1 MIAISCPDDDAATVF
16 RDAAA
21 RTRDSNLRKRLLAL
35 TRRVGER
42 ATDYLNLAA
51 VEDLFQMAAEDPARV
66 SKEELSKVYDRVL
79 VRGHGR
85 PIYDRLRAG
94 AKFRRCPLCGVRD
107 VRTLDHY
114 LSKSEFPELA
124 VFPANLVPSC
134 SDCNKIKL
142 AHAPQSHS
150 DQTFH
155 PYFDDWGTHRIL
167 QATIDINNSVN
178 ISFSIEQTPGLSTAL
193 IARARRHFELLE
205 LGPLYA
211 ANAAVELVESKDTFR
226 RNFAAGANV
235 LRSELQ
241 LTARSR
247 ERGNL
252 NAWRAA
258 LYWGLAASD
267 DFCNGGFELI
277 EED

>member
-1 MIAISCPDDDAATVF
+1 MIAISCPDDDAETVF

-21 RTRDSNLRKRLLAL
+21 RTRNPDLRKRLLAV
-35 TRRVGER
+35 TEHVGER
-42 ATDYLNLAA
+42 ASEYLGLAS
-51 VEDLFQMAAEDPARV
+51 VEDLFLLAAEDPTGV
-66 SKEELSKVYDRVL
+66 TKKELSDVYDRVL
-79 VRGHGR
+79 VRGSGR
-85 PIYDRLRAG
+85 PVYDRLRG
-94 AKFRRCPLCGVRD
+94 SAKFRRCPLCGVRD

-142 AHAPQSHS
+142 EHAPQSRS

-155 PYFDDWGTHRIL
+155 PYFDNWGAHRIL
-167 QATIDINNSVN
+167 HAMINISNSVKV
-178 ISFSIEQTPGLSTAL
+178 SFSIEPVSGVSSAR
-193 IARARRHFELLE
+193 IRRARRHFDLLE

-211 ANAAVELVESKDTFR
+211 ANAAVELVESKDMFR
-226 RNFAAGANV
+226 RNFAAGADV
-235 LRSELQ
+235 LRSELR

-247 ERGNL
+247 QRGNL

-267 DFCNGGFELI
+267 DFCNGGFKLI

>member
-1 MIAISCPDDDAATVF
+1 MIAISCPDDDAETVF

-21 RTRDSNLRKRLLAL
+21 RTRDPDLRTRLLAV
-35 TRRVGER
+35 TERVGER
-42 ATDYLNLAA
+42 ANEYLSLAS
-51 VEDLFQMAAEDPARV
+51 VEDLFQLAAENPTGV
-66 SKEELSKVYDRVL
+66 SKKELSDVYDRVL
-79 VRGHGR
+79 VRGKGR
-85 PIYDRLRAG
+85 PIYDRLRAS

-114 LSKSEFPELA
+114 LSKSKFPELA

-142 AHAPQSHS
+142 EHAPQLRS

-155 PYFDDWGTHRIL
+155 PYFDNWGAHRIVR
-167 QATIDINNSVN
+167 ATIAMDNTVKV
-178 ISFSIEQTPGLSTAL
+178 SFSIQQVAGVSQAR
-193 IARARRHFELLE
+193 IRRARHHFDLLE

-211 ANAAVELVESKDTFR
+211 ANAAVELVESKDVFR

-235 LRSELQ
+235 LQSELE
-241 LTARSR
+241 LTARSCQ
-247 ERGNL
+247 RGNL
-252 NAWRAA
+252 NAWRGA

-277 EED
+277 EDD

>member
-1 MIAISCPDDDAATVF
+1 MIAISCPDDDAETVF
-16 RDAAA
+16 RAAAA
-21 RTRDSNLRKRLLAL
+21 RRRNPNLRKRLLAV
-35 TRRVGER
+35 TERVGER
-42 ATDYLNLAA
+42 ASEYLSLAS
-51 VEDLFQMAAEDPARV
+51 VEDLFRLAAEDPTGV
-66 SKEELSKVYDRVL
+66 SKRELSDVYDRVL
-79 VRGHGR
+79 VRGNGR
-85 PIYDRLRAG
+85 PIYDRLRG
-94 AKFRRCPLCGVRD
+94 SAKFRRCPLCGVRD

-142 AHAPQSHS
+142 EHAPQSRS

-167 QATIDINNSVN
+167 QATVVVHNSVKVG
-178 ISFSIEQTPGLSTAL
+178 FSIEQVAGVSPAR
-193 IARARRHFELLE
+193 IRRARHHFDLLE

-211 ANAAVELVESKDTFR
+211 ANAAVELVESKDMFR
-226 RNFAAGANV
+226 RNFAAGADV
-235 LRSELQ
+235 LRSELE

-247 ERGNL
+247 QRGNL
-252 NAWRAA
+252 NAWRGA

>member
-1 MIAISCPDDDAATVF
+1 MISISCPDDDAETVF

-21 RTRDSNLRKRLLAL
+21 RTRDAGLRSALLAV
-35 TRRVGER
+35 TSRVGER
-42 ATDYLNLAA
+42 ATEYVRLAA
-51 VEDLFQMAAEDPARV
+51 VEDLFQLQAEDPQGID
-66 SKEELSKVYDRVL
+66 KEDLSNVYDRVL
-79 VRGHGR
+79 VRGKGR
-85 PIYDRLRAG
+85 PLYDRLRAS

-107 VRTLDHY
+107 VKTLDHY
-114 LSKSEFPELA
+114 LSQSNFPELA

-142 AHAPQSHS
+142 AHTPGSHA

-155 PYFDDWGTHRIL
+155 PYFDDWGAHRIL
-167 QATIDINNSVN
+167 QATVEIDNSVKV
-178 ISFSIEQTPGLSTAL
+178 SFSIEPTAGVSTAR
-193 IARARRHFELLE
+193 IARARRHFDLLE

-211 ANAAVELVESKDTFR
+211 VNAAVELVESKDNFR
-226 RNFAAGANV
+226 RNFGSGTGV
-235 LRSELQ
+235 LRLELQ
-241 LTARSR
+241 HTARSR
-247 ERGNL
+247 QRGNR

-267 DFCNGGFELI
+267 DFCEGGFELI